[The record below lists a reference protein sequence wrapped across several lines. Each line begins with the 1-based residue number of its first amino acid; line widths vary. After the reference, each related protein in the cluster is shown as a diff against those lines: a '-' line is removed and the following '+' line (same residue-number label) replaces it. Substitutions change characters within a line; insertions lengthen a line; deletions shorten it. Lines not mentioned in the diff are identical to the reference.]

1 MLIQEPDLSAPET
14 ELPQLKLK
22 NQICH
27 SLYSATNALVR
38 AYRPLL
44 EPLDL
49 TYPQY
54 LVMLALWEE
63 DHLPIKH
70 LVETTRFDSGTL
82 TPILKRLEHKGLIT
96 QLKPPKGDKRQRL
109 ISVTDKGWER
119 REQAAKVPEALMCQ
133 ADMTAEQALELKAL
147 AETLYRELSAKS

>member
-1 MLIQEPDLSAPET
+1 MSVKHADY
-14 ELPQLKLK
+14 PQLKLT

-44 EPLDL
+44 DPLDL

-63 DHLPIKH
+63 DDVPIKR
-70 LVETTRFDSGTL
+70 LVDTTRFDSGTL
-82 TPILKRLEHKGLIT
+82 TPILKRLEQKRLI
-96 QLKPPKGDKRQRL
+96 QLVKADGDKRQRL
-109 ISVTDKGWER
+109 IRVTETGWQR
-119 REQAAKVPEALMCQ
+119 REQAANVPEELICRTE
-133 ADMTAEQALELKAL
+133 MTAEQALELKAL
-147 AETLYRELSAKS
+147 SELLYRQLVESTE

>member
-1 MLIQEPDLSAPET
+1 MSAKHADH
-14 ELPQLKLK
+14 PQLKLT

-27 SLYSATNALVR
+27 SLYTATNALVR

-63 DHLPIKH
+63 DDVPIKH
-70 LVETTRFDSGTL
+70 LVEATRLDSGTL
-82 TPILKRLEHKGLIT
+82 TPILKRLEQKQLIA
-96 QLKPPKGDKRQRL
+96 QVKSDGDKRQRM
-109 ISVTDKGWER
+109 IRVTEEGWQR
-119 REQAAKVPEALMCQ
+119 RAAAAQVPEQLIGQ
-133 ADMTAEQALELKAL
+133 TEMTAEQALELKAL
-147 AETLYRELSAKS
+147 SELLYRQLVDDD

>member
-1 MLIQEPDLSAPET
+1 VTDNADT
-14 ELPQLKLK
+14 LPQLKLT

-27 SLYSATNALVR
+27 SLYSATNALIR

-63 DHLPIKH
+63 EDVPIRH
-70 LVETTRFDSGTL
+70 LVSHTRLDSGTL
-82 TPILKRLEHKGLIT
+82 TPILKRLEQKALLVRGRA
-96 QLKPPKGDKRQRL
+96 D
-109 ISVTDKGWER
+109 TDER
-119 REQAAKVPEALMCQ
+119 RKAIRLTETGRALKTQAANVPATLLCQ
-133 ADMTAEQALELKAL
+133 TEMTADQALELKAL
-147 AETLYRELSAKS
+147 AEMLYQQLSHPGEPG

>member
-1 MLIQEPDLSAPET
+1 MTDNADT
-14 ELPQLKLK
+14 LPQLKLT

-27 SLYSATNALVR
+27 ALYSATNALIR

-63 DHLPIKH
+63 DGVPIRD
-70 LVETTRFDSGTL
+70 LVNHTRLDSGTL
-82 TPILKRLEHKGLIT
+82 TPILKRLEQKGL
-96 QLKPPKGDKRQRL
+96 L
-109 ISVTDKGWER
+109 IRGRADTDER
-119 REQAAKVPEALMCQ
+119 RKTITLTDTGLALRVRASGVPAALVCQ
-133 ADMTAEQALELKAL
+133 TDMTAEQALELKAL
-147 AETLYRELSAKS
+147 AETLYQHLQKKPK